1 MYCTQCDTPFSY
13 ATGEKIKGVIHNPH
27 YFERMHAAAANA
39 VALHAAAGGAGGG
52 GCPAAGVW
60 PPPPQ
65 RSANPA
71 VARCYHI
78 PVYYQAG
85 LHVQEVVLR
94 EELRLEEP
102 DNTDLRVKY
111 LLKDIDDKEFSQKLQ
126 QRDKVWQFKRELRGP
141 LELFVITT
149 LEFFQGLGL
158 DPPTDFSAAYDRD
171 SAYRSA
177 VENLINKPLQEISQ
191 RYARQ
196 VPQIDLTDGYKEH
209 AYPYRFKKSKE
220 KSKVP
225 AAGAHPLPG

>member
-13 ATGEKIKGVIHNPH
+13 LTGAKIKGVIHNPH

-39 VALHAAAGGAGGG
+39 VALQAAGGAGGAGGG

-71 VARCYHI
+71 VARCYRI

-111 LLKDIDDKEFSQKLQ
+111 LLKDISEKVFSQQLQ

-149 LEFFQGLGL
+149 LEFFQGLSL

-177 VENLINKPLQEISQ
+177 VVNLINKPLQEISQ
-191 RYARQ
+191 RFGRQ
-196 VPQIDLTDGYKEH
+196 VPQIDIVDGYKEH
-209 AYPYRFKKSKE
+209 AYPPRFKKVKA
-220 KSKVP
+220 P
-225 AAGAHPLPG
+225 AAVAHPLPG